1 MSLLDTLKKDAAV
14 LKRLVRGMPSYT
26 SQTERLQAFY
36 APQAERY
43 DAFRERLLA
52 GRADLIRML
61 APAPGEYVVELG
73 AGTGRTIEYMGVALE
88 RLRRVE
94 LVDLCPALLDRAR
107 ARIRNMPN
115 VEAIHADATLYR
127 PAEPV
132 DCVYLSY
139 ALTMI
144 PDWRSAIDNALH
156 MLRPGG
162 RLGIVDFYV
171 SSAQPG
177 PGLARHHAAL
187 RMLCRAWFEHDG
199 VRLDP
204 GHLATLQRALPDH
217 RLIEGTAP
225 LPYVPGLRVPYYLF
239 VGRKSAA

>member
-36 APQAERY
+36 EPQAERY

-88 RLRRVE
+88 RLRRLE

-107 ARIRNMPN
+107 ARISRMSN
-115 VEAIHADATLYR
+115 VQAIHADATLYR
-127 PAEPV
+127 PEEQV

-144 PDWRSAIDNALH
+144 PNWRSAIDNALR

-171 SSAQPG
+171 SSSRPM
-177 PGLARHHAAL
+177 PGLARQPAAL

-199 VRLDP
+199 VRLNAE
-204 GHLATLQRALPDH
+204 HITALQHALPEH
-217 RLIEGTAP
+217 QLIERTTR

-239 VGRKSAA
+239 VGRKPAA